1 MILIKKKRVS
11 TPLDITKAVSGIET
25 HDHTMTLCQ
34 YLLMTI
40 EEVSAAWSPT
50 WVHMIVDKR
59 RSSGAVKWS
68 PAHAEAIE
76 TGNGGRCGVMASK
89 LSNLRILYFP
99 QSFTHPPV
107 PAVTRA
113 LTHTHVHTH
122 DCTHGSN
129 PLRLP
134 VLHPPG
140 VKVWYQPICSNHPHN
155 PNSYS
160 CTTPDPL
167 SSFSYLVCATVEG
180 QPRQNT
186 LHRALDQHSQKG
198 SGRRV
203 KWAKK
208 RKTADMKSCLDSS
221 MIHTDILTSLDASNN
236 HSFNHCTFT
245 AMIGNIYVFIFA

>member
-1 MILIKKKRVS
+1 MESHMSPHDCGQKKKQRCCEMEPSSCWGNWDRKWGSVWGHGVQTQQS
-11 TPLDITKAVSGIET
+11 EDFVFP
-25 HDHTMTLCQ
+25 
-34 YLLMTI
+34 TI
-40 EEVSAAWSPT
+40 LYSPT
-50 WVHMIVDKR
+50 
-59 RSSGAVKWS
+59 RSCCHTC
-68 PAHAEAIE
+68 AH
-76 TGNGGRCGVMASK
+76 
-89 LSNLRILYFP
+89 
-99 QSFTHPPV
+99 
-107 PAVTRA
+107 
-113 LTHTHVHTH
+113 THTHVHTH